1 MKTIKINIPNDIK
14 NLIQKFDIEAQS
26 RKEIIEYVLL
36 NNIDI
41 TNERFAQYQQDYD
54 KRLYEFN
61 VAKQELAKT
70 YVLPEVKEIDKY
82 NWRLDYTTSILAIE
96 VEEE

>member
-1 MKTIKINIPNDIK
+1 MKKIKINIPIEIK
-14 NLIQKFDIEAQS
+14 NLIQKFDIEANS

-41 TNERFAQYQQDYD
+41 TNKHFQQYQEDYE

-61 VAKQELAKT
+61 IAKQELTNK
-70 YVLPEVKEIDKY
+70 YILPELKKNSKY
-82 NWRLDYTTSILAIE
+82 NWKLDYTTSVLTIE
-96 VEEE
+96 VDE